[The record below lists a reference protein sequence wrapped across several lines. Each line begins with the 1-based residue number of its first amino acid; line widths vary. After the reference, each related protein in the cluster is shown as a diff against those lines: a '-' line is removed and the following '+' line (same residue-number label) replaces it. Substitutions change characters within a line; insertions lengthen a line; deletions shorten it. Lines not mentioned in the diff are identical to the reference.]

1 MHHLLKRQLKKTGAI
16 VDKAFLELV
25 NQAYISADEDRNLL
39 EHSLDISSK
48 EMRDL
53 YEELK
58 RTTQEK
64 IRRTEKRYETMT
76 TALKDHYFF
85 YAHDLEG
92 DIVYVSDSIYDILGY
107 SVDEFLQHYSTY
119 LTDEKINK
127 NVNSFIQKALN
138 GEQQEPYIISI
149 YHKDKSV
156 HYLEVTEFPVYN
168 EEEKIVE
175 IEGIA
180 RDITS
185 QYLIQKKLD
194 YISQHDTLT
203 GILNRLSLYN
213 KLEFILSNSKR
224 NHEHFAVLFLDLDNF
239 KEINDS
245 LGHDIGDLLLQESV
259 LRIQSLIRENDIFAR
274 IGGDE
279 FVIILTNIKEN
290 SISPITRKILYSF
303 RTPFLLK
310 EQEVKISASI
320 GISIY
325 PEDASNLQSLL
336 KFADEAMYKTK
347 EQGRDSFTY
356 YRELHS

>member
-16 VDKAFLELV
+16 VDEKFLELV

-53 YEELK
+53 YEELQ

-64 IRRTEKRYETMT
+64 LRRTEERYETMT

-92 DIVYVSDSIYDILGY
+92 IIVYVSDSVYDILGY
-107 SVDEFLQHYSTY
+107 SIDEFSKHYSTY
-119 LTDEKINK
+119 LTNDEINK
-127 NVNSFIQKALN
+127 NIDLLTQKAIN
-138 GEQQEPYIISI
+138 GEQQEPYVLSI
-149 YHKDKSV
+149 YNKDNSIY
-156 HYLEVTEFPVYN
+156 YLEISEFPVFDEN
-168 EEEKIVE
+168 ANVIE

-180 RDITS
+180 RDVTS
-185 QYLIQKKLD
+185 QYLIQERLD

-259 LRIQSLIRENDIFAR
+259 LRIKSLIRENDIFAR

-290 SISPITRKILYSF
+290 SISSIARKILHSF
-303 RTPFLLK
+303 STPFILK
-310 EQEVKISASI
+310 EHKIKISTSI

-325 PEDASNLQSLL
+325 PEDASDLQSLL

-356 YRELHS
+356 YHALHS

>member
-16 VDKAFLELV
+16 VDKKFLELV
-25 NQAYISADEDRNLL
+25 NQAYISADEDRELL
-39 EHSLDISSK
+39 EHSLDMSSQ

-53 YEELK
+53 YEELQK
-58 RTTQEK
+58 TTQEK
-64 IRRTEKRYETMT
+64 LRRTEERYETMT
-76 TALKDHYFF
+76 RALKDHYFF
-85 YAHDLEG
+85 YARNLEG
-92 DIVYVSDSIYDILGY
+92 IITYVSDSIHNILGY
-107 SVDEFLQHYSTY
+107 SVDEFSKHYSTY
-119 LTDEKINK
+119 LTDDKINQK
-127 NVNSFIQKALN
+127 IGPSVQKAIEK
-138 GEQQEPYIISI
+138 EQQDPYIVSI
-149 YHKDKSV
+149 YHKNTSV
-156 HYLEVTEFPVYN
+156 CYLEISEFPVLDAN
-168 EEEKIVE
+168 GNVVE

-185 QYLIQKKLD
+185 QYLIQKRLD

-224 NHEHFAVLFLDLDNF
+224 NQEHFAVLFLDLDNF

-245 LGHDIGDLLLQESV
+245 LGHDIGDLLLKESV
-259 LRIQSLIRENDIFAR
+259 LQIKSLIRENDIFAR

-290 SISPITRKILYSF
+290 SISPIVRKILHSF
-303 RTPFLLK
+303 RTPFILK
-310 EQEVKISASI
+310 EHKIKISTSI

-325 PEDASNLQSLL
+325 PEDASDLQSLL

-347 EQGRDSFTY
+347 EQGRDNFTY